1 MKLTRNRHYETL
13 TYLGLWLMV
22 TALYVLGI
30 IRSRSMANLAP
41 VNGEICVRMA
51 LAFIP
56 FIILFAIHNWALI
69 PKLLFRNRLRTYFL
83 CVLLAVMAVWAY
95 QYIHFMHDIASR
107 PMPKILHP
115 GPRPLVPLPLFLDFI
130 YSLLVIGANL
140 VIALLFQ
147 RFEDRLER
155 ESLMKSNAE
164 NQLSYLK
171 AQINPHFYMNML
183 NNIHGM
189 IEINPSKAQD
199 MVIDMS
205 RLMRYMLYDSSQ
217 PYISLSA
224 ETAFLDNYLHMMC
237 QRYPADKVI
246 ITHDFPDER
255 QMAGVF
261 VPTLIFIVFIENAFK
276 HGITYR
282 EESFVN
288 VSIRLAD
295 NGMIEF
301 NCLNSN
307 HPVSHAPGI
316 GLLNVRQRLRLI
328 YGSRHTLDISATD
341 AIYNVSLTIP
351 VYEITHDNNR

>member
-30 IRSRSMANLAP
+30 IRSRSMDNLAP
-41 VNGEICVRMA
+41 VNEEIFVRMV

-56 FIILFAIHNWALI
+56 FIILFAIHNWVLI

-83 CVLLAVMAVWAY
+83 CVLLAVMVVWAY
-95 QYIHFMHDIASR
+95 QYIHFMYNVASR
-107 PMPKILHP
+107 PMPKILP
-115 GPRPLVPLPLFLDFI
+115 PVPRHLVPLPLFLDFI
-130 YSLLVIGANL
+130 YLLLVIGANL

-189 IEINPSKAQD
+189 IEINPAKAQD

-205 RLMRYMLYDSSQ
+205 HLMRYMLYDSSQ

-224 ETAFLDNYLHMMC
+224 ETAFLDNYL
-237 QRYPADKVI
+237 
-246 ITHDFPDER
+246 
-255 QMAGVF
+255 
-261 VPTLIFIVFIENAFK
+261 L
-276 HGITYR
+276 
-282 EESFVN
+282 
-288 VSIRLAD
+288 
-295 NGMIEF
+295 
-301 NCLNSN
+301 
-307 HPVSHAPGI
+307 
-316 GLLNVRQRLRLI
+316 
-328 YGSRHTLDISATD
+328 
-341 AIYNVSLTIP
+341 
-351 VYEITHDNNR
+351 